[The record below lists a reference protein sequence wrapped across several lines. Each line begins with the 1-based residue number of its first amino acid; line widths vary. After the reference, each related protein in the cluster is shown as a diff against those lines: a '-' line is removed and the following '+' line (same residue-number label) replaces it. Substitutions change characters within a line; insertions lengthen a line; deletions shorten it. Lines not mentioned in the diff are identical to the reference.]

1 MSHTLTASDAF
12 DTVTVP
18 DDGEAAVATAP
29 GVPAS
34 RVTLEEVIQN
44 LANRD
49 EWLRTSLNGHCEVLP
64 TIRFESGVL
73 GVYISQITGLHLGG
87 QRLSTTL
94 TTYVALSLA
103 TGWWHLY
110 ARNNAGSIAFEV
122 SATGPEEGLVF
133 KSGDTSR
140 RFLCSFLWVSGAG
153 AGDFVKVGRRVEWRR
168 VGALITGPAALAD
181 YVLDS
186 AGVDLIP
193 PHVSLVHFRL
203 TFQTAGQ
210 VRVRPY
216 GSLQELT
223 FDSSHG
229 PAVFSLDVRRNGAGK
244 PVFEHES
251 LNVVAPPPNVSF
263 QYEITGYEE

>member
-1 MSHTLTASDAF
+1 MSHSLTGVDAF
-12 DTVTVP
+12 DAITVP

-34 RVTLEEVIQN
+34 RVTLEEVVQN

-49 EWLRTSLNGHCEVLP
+49 EWLRSSLNGHCEVLP
-64 TIRFESGVL
+64 TIRFEGGVL
-73 GVYISQITGLHLGG
+73 GVYVSKITGLHLGG
-87 QRLSTTL
+87 QRLSTAL
-94 TTYVALSLA
+94 TTYVALTLA

-110 ARNNAGSIAFEV
+110 AHNNAGVIAFEA

-133 KSGDTSR
+133 KTGDTTR
-140 RFLCSFLWVSGAG
+140 RFLCSFIWISGSG

-168 VGALITGPAALAD
+168 VGALISGPAALAD
-181 YVLDS
+181 YVLLD
-186 AGVDLIP
+186 AGTALIP

-216 GSLQELT
+216 GSLQEIT
-223 FDSSHG
+223 FDSVDG
-229 PAVFSLDVRRNGAGK
+229 PAIFSLDVRRNGAGE

-251 LNVVAPPPNVSF
+251 LTAGVSYR
-263 QYEITGYEE
+263 YEILGYEE